1 MFRIPQIVLLAA
13 ILAGLTHAQT
23 SPKESPADW
32 AVDSDAQRV
41 AVIDKL
47 NSRKNLTR
55 VIRVDY
61 HVASTDRRQ
70 DQMMALFLGAP
81 NEDAAQI
88 DAVVYRGLV
97 YGKPLRMQ
105 YFIVEFYAGDRL
117 IAKRGCLQR
126 ERDSHLRTGA
136 GAVSERKS
144 RTINPA
150 FVY

>member
-117 IAKRGCLQR
+117 IAKRESGRVKDVYNVKGTRIYEQALAQYQK
-126 ERDSHLRTGA
+126 EKA
-136 GAVSERKS
+136 GR
-144 RTINPA
+144 
-150 FVY
+150 